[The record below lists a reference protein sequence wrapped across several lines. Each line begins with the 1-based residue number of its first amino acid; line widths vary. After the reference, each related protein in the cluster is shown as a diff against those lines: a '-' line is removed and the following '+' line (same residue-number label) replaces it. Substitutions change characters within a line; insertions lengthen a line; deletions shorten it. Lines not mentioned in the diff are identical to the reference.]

1 VPIVVWDAAVRGHKR
16 RKPAWVDLVWLSG
29 GDLRKRAW
37 ESADRRESRSG
48 FSPVAVKQVKVD
60 VGAWGFELGWIKR
73 EQGRACVAVGEGEE
87 EDAIQNSTSC
97 DDDETASQES
107 IDPVA
112 WVGWSGHERMSM
124 PVSAGQERKRPYPVP
139 VPVPSARG
147 CRKEDLAC
155 AGAHN
160 VGDGATSSRRRLSTS
175 QASQG

>member
-1 VPIVVWDAAVRGHKR
+1 VPIVVWDVAIRGHKR

-60 VGAWGFELGWIKR
+60 VGAWGFQLGRIKR
-73 EQGRACVAVGEGEE
+73 EQGRACVAVGEDE

-112 WVGWSGHERMSM
+112 WVRWSGHERMGM
-124 PVSAGQERKRPYPVP
+124 SAGQERKRPYPVLI
-139 VPVPSARG
+139 PVPSARG

-155 AGAHN
+155 AGPRAHN
-160 VGDGATSSRRRLSTS
+160 GGDGATSSRRRRLSTG
-175 QASQG
+175 QG